1 MGKDNASARAGGA
14 CSDCRAAAYLMQR
27 YAIFVANQGQVWLK
41 FVANQ
46 GQIRG
51 IAFSPQLQHSCYYQ
65 SLVLPLEVIG

>member
-1 MGKDNASARAGGA
+1 MNYPHLS
-14 CSDCRAAAYLMQR
+14 L
-27 YAIFVANQGQVWLK
+27 FVKRVTHSQSQE
-41 FVANQ
+41 